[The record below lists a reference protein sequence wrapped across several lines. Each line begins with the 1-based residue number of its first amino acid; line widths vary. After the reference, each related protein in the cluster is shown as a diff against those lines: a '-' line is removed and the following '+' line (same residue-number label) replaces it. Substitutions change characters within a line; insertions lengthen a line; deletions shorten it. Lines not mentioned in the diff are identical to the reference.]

1 MDLTKFSSRIIC
13 SDNITRQNLK
23 KKPIVPITSD
33 DDDLFFQKIRSKID
47 KDLLHSNENYKPN
60 NCQSISS
67 LKRKRFII
75 DEETENIIKRFKE
88 DRNHK
93 SHSVKVLDDI
103 SIPKTNHVYNN
114 MIKTQNVVTNI
125 NANNIL
131 QQTNKI
137 PSNVLCTNLSIF
149 RNPSNNYIFQM
160 ASKLQK
166 NILPISI
173 NETTFFQEEYEESLL
188 YAMYLTPPN
197 NNPIDD
203 DGQSSTCSAI
213 NTII

>member
-137 PSNVLCTNLSIF
+137 PSNVLCTNLRIF
-149 RNPSNNYIFQM
+149 YQYLSMKPHFFKKNMKNLYFMQCTLHLQIITQLMMMDNPQ
-160 ASKLQK
+160 LVVQ
-166 NILPISI
+166 
-173 NETTFFQEEYEESLL
+173 
-188 YAMYLTPPN
+188 
-197 NNPIDD
+197 
-203 DGQSSTCSAI
+203 
-213 NTII
+213 